1 LLRQEVRKLAPVG
14 DGTSGP
20 NPLGRIGRSGLNATV
35 QWLVVG
41 MIEFLVSFF
50 SFFADRFSLRVLVGF
65 FFELDLCGDLSD
77 TGWPFMSMREACWE
91 VDQQLVRAS
100 LA

>member
-1 LLRQEVRKLAPVG
+1 VYGKDPAGTGFPSAPSRPVATRSGTRSCNATAQWPVG
-14 DGTSGP
+14 
-20 NPLGRIGRSGLNATV
+20 
-35 QWLVVG
+35 G

-65 FFELDLCGDLSD
+65 FFELAFCGDLSD
-77 TGWPFMSMREACWE
+77 TGWPFMSMRESVLE
-91 VDQQLVRAS
+91 GFNQQPVRAS